1 MIEDPIRT
9 TDSTA
14 TLIDHSITNKPD
26 IVGHSGVIPC
36 GISDHDLI
44 FVTRKARVPKLKIPP
59 RVVNARNHK
68 KFDLKAFQ
76 LDIQHILFDIIKTV
90 SKDVNDIWLRWKTF
104 FLDIL
109 EKHMSITEFRLKA
122 NKIPYINA
130 QAKQMIRQRD
140 YLRAKANKTGSNI
153 LRQTYNHIRNKV
165 NSTLRKLRKNY
176 YANRIQINEG
186 NLKNIWKVLKE
197 AIGQNDK
204 TCSVDKIVIDDTN
217 QTDKAK
223 ITDVFNN
230 HFVSIGEKIAN
241 SIEGCD
247 ESPIANI
254 QRVPTKIEFQQITAA
269 QIIKVVQRLV
279 NGKATGIHYIPNKVS
294 KDSIHLIAPVLMDIL
309 NLSISTKIF
318 PDDLKVLEVVPVY
331 KSGERENLNNYR
343 PIAVLPTIA
352 RVFEKLLY
360 RQLYSYLMNN
370 KLLDDRQFGLR
381 SLLSTCSW

>member
-1 MIEDPIRT
+1 M
-9 TDSTA
+9 
-14 TLIDHSITNKPD
+14 
-26 IVGHSGVIPC
+26 GQSGGIPC

-44 FVTRKARVPKLKIPP
+44 FMTRKARLPKLKIPP

-68 KFDLKAFQ
+68 KIDLKAFQ
-76 LDIQHILFDIIKTV
+76 LDIQHIPFDIIKTV

-109 EKHMSITEFRLKA
+109 EKHMPTTEFRLKA
-122 NKIPYINA
+122 NKIPYIIA
-130 QAKQMIRQRD
+130 EAKQMIRQRH

-153 LRQTYNHIRNKV
+153 LRQAYNHIGNKV

-176 YANRIQINEG
+176 YTNRIQINEG
-186 NLKNIWKVLKE
+186 NLKNTWKVLKE

-223 ITDVFNN
+223 IADAFNN

-241 SIEGCD
+241 SIEGCN

-254 QRVPTKIEFQQITAA
+254 QRVPTKFEFQQITAA
-269 QIIKVVQRLV
+269 QITKVVQRLV
-279 NGKATGIHYIPNKVS
+279 NGKATGIHNIPNKVL
-294 KDSIHLIAPVLMDIL
+294 KDSKHLIAPVLMDIF

-318 PDDLKVLEVVPVY
+318 PDDLKVLKVVPVY

-370 KLLDDRQFGLR
+370 KLLDDRQFGFCCLH
-381 SLLSTCSW
+381 STALAQLFDEQ